1 MINTN
6 LNRIL
11 TGAKMAVLT
20 MATVLTVLAGA
31 AFADDITLDMEGI
44 AASIPKGNTV
54 ERKIFGVPTGIPGSL
69 NLKMKWH
76 AVNLIPFT
84 FNRLKVEVMHG
95 NTVLD
100 TDNCYSVHSNKTPK
114 CLFNINI
121 SSTEADKPGSWKLRV
136 TNNSNDETIGFNIT
150 KESGDLNPTVP
161 NFTSVYTP
169 DCPNTVNLDMEGTTL
184 TLPKGNS
191 AERKIFGIGKAAG
204 VIKLRIKW
212 HAVALLSTF
221 NPLHIELFDSNG
233 NQVAAG
239 SGNFF
244 SMHATP
250 NNTPQYEIT
259 INATAAQTSGP
270 NNWKLKITNNSKDEV
285 IGFNIAK
292 ESGDLNPTVPS
303 FNSTYKANCN
313 F

>member
-1 MINTN
+1 MIKTN
-6 LNRIL
+6 LDRIL
-11 TGAKMAVLT
+11 TGAKTMILA
-20 MATVLTVLAGA
+20 MATVLTVLTGA
-31 AFADDITLDMEGI
+31 AFADDITLDMEGTT
-44 AASIPKGNTV
+44 ASIPKGNTV
-54 ERKIFGVPTGIPGSL
+54 ERKIFGVPAGIPGNL
-69 NLKMKWH
+69 KLKMKWH
-76 AVNLIPFT
+76 AVNLIPNT

-95 NTVLD
+95 SAVLD
-100 TDNCYSVHSNKTPK
+100 SDNCYSIHSDKTPK
-114 CLFNINI
+114 CSFNIGI
-121 SSTEADKPGSWKLRV
+121 SQTEADKSGVWKLRV

-150 KESGDLNPTVP
+150 KENGDVNPFVP
-161 NFTSVYTP
+161 NFRSVYTP

-191 AERKIFGIGKAAG
+191 AERKIYGIGKAAG

-212 HAVALLSTF
+212 HAVALLPTF
-221 NPLHIELFDSNG
+221 NALKIELFDSNG
-233 NQVAAG
+233 NKVNAG

-244 SMHATP
+244 STHAP
-250 NNTPQYEIT
+250 SSSSPQYELT

-270 NNWKLKITNNSKDEV
+270 NNWKLKITNNSNQEV

-303 FNSTYKANCN
+303 FHSTYKANCG